1 MCAFST
7 DCGKKSENKYYVSPI
22 PVPTCYKENLGP
34 LKQRKKN
41 NKNTMNVSLCLEWQA
56 WKLPKKPTNLEKESG
71 LWQGLIQ
78 EEVG

>member
-7 DCGKKSENKYYVSPI
+7 DYGKKSENKKYHVFPI

-41 NKNTMNVSLCLEWQA
+41 NKNTMNESLCLGRQA
-56 WKLPKKPTNLEKESG
+56 WKLPKKPANLEKESG
-71 LWQGLIQ
+71 LWQGLSRRR
-78 EEVG
+78 